1 MTIESPVGQGPISQG
16 SAGHRH
22 RVVVV
27 GGGFGGL
34 NAVRELADADVDVTL
49 VDRTNHH
56 LFQPLL
62 YQVAAGILSPG
73 LIAPALR
80 GIVKEQDNVR
90 VLLADVHTLDL
101 DAKVVHAKGPDD
113 RPVDL
118 PYDTLIVAAGATHSY
133 FGKDEFAEYAPGMK
147 TIEDARFT
155 RDAILSKFEMAE
167 EAADPTER
175 AEWLTFVVIG
185 AGPTGV
191 ELVGQIAELAHTVLP
206 RDYRSINTREAR
218 IVLLEGAPSVLPPF
232 DKKLQAY
239 THRALEKMG
248 VEIHTNSLAI
258 AMDHESITFKAPE
271 GVQTIRART
280 RIWAAGVAA
289 SPLAKQLA
297 EKSGA
302 GDRPRGPN
310 PGEPRLHRAG
320 APRGVRDRRHGV
332 AEQAPRGGA
341 AGAAGGRVRRQG
353 DQEAAGGRDGRRA
366 VQVLRQ
372 GLDGD
377 DRLPVGGGGRVQVQG
392 HGRARLRDVGVHP
405 RGLPGRLGQP
415 PSHAVPVAAE
425 LGVHQEPQPPHHH
438 LQPCE
443 EGPPHGSHLLDRS
456 PSAGDPARGEPAGRP
471 EPSRWRCRT
480 GRLRGRVRGRDGSG
494 RAAAG
499 AGLRRPHPVRRHGDA
514 RAAARPGPRLE
525 DVGATGVS
533 VSDHSLLHLRRPP
546 PHGRGRRRL
555 RPADHARRGGRH
567 VGSAGRADR
576 RRELGL
582 GAPGLLLRSSP
593 SSPSCSAATG

>member
-1 MTIESPVGQGPISQG
+1 MTIESPVGSS

-90 VLLADVHTLDL
+90 VLLADVHTLDI

-133 FGKDEFAEYAPGMK
+133 FGKDEFAEFAPGMK

-155 RDAILSKFEMAE
+155 RDAILSKFEMADQ
-167 EAADPTER
+167 AADPAER

-218 IVLLEGAPSVLPPF
+218 IILLEGAPAVLPPF

-239 THRALEKMG
+239 THQQLEKMG
-248 VEIHTNSLAI
+248 VEIHLNSLAVG
-258 AMDHESITFKAPE
+258 MDDDSVTVKGPD
-271 GVQTIRART
+271 GVETIRCRT

-289 SPLAKQLA
+289 SPLAKMLA
-297 EKSGA
+297 EQAGAETDRAGRVPVNPDCTLPGHPEVFAIGDMVSLNELPGVAQPALQEGRYVGKVIKARLAGEPAPPPFKYFDKGSMATIGYRSAVADAFKLKVTGVLAYLMWAFIHVMYLVGWGNRLGTMYTWARALVFTKNRGHRIITFEQAHSQVEHHAQPARPAIDEATPPATGTEPSGPLPP
-302 GDRPRGPN
+302 GDRP
-310 PGEPRLHRAG
+310 
-320 APRGVRDRRHGV
+320 
-332 AEQAPRGGA
+332 AEQVPA
-341 AGAAGGRVRRQG
+341 AGREAG
-353 DQEAAGGRDGRRA
+353 
-366 VQVLRQ
+366 
-372 GLDGD
+372 
-377 DRLPVGGGGRVQVQG
+377 
-392 HGRARLRDVGVHP
+392 
-405 RGLPGRLGQP
+405 
-415 PSHAVPVAAE
+415 
-425 LGVHQEPQPPHHH
+425 
-438 LQPCE
+438 
-443 EGPPHGSHLLDRS
+443 
-456 PSAGDPARGEPAGRP
+456 
-471 EPSRWRCRT
+471 
-480 GRLRGRVRGRDGSG
+480 
-494 RAAAG
+494 
-499 AGLRRPHPVRRHGDA
+499 
-514 RAAARPGPRLE
+514 
-525 DVGATGVS
+525 
-533 VSDHSLLHLRRPP
+533 
-546 PHGRGRRRL
+546 
-555 RPADHARRGGRH
+555 
-567 VGSAGRADR
+567 
-576 RRELGL
+576 
-582 GAPGLLLRSSP
+582 
-593 SSPSCSAATG
+593 